1 MAVIEAPTI
10 IGANLER
17 TEETPER
24 FNIAA
29 YALGRMAASKPDN
42 PALMVFDGSSHEPS
56 DVWTYASLEDAVL
69 RTKNGLQS
77 LGIKLGDRVLLRM
90 GNSVWFPIMYFACL
104 AGGFVPVAT
113 SDRLTQRDLD
123 HIADDCRPII
133 IAHDGATLLPSKSVG
148 AKVMGPED
156 LQFISQSPLGLY
168 ARTYSYDPAYLIY
181 TDGTSGPP
189 RGVLHAH
196 RALWGRLGL
205 QKEWLGLSSKD
216 RVLHTGA
223 DNWARSI
230 GSGLMDPFC
239 HGAASI
245 LLSAPELRSLFGK
258 ALPILVELTAATQVM
273 AMPEHYR
280 QALRSGAV
288 ENTPMPSMT
297 RAISS
302 GAILPANI
310 SKQWQ
315 AATKR
320 PLYDGYE
327 LAEIA
332 CPIYSGPACA
342 VKPGAIGK
350 PGTGRKVAVLAPDAG
365 LKNVAI
371 NQIGVIAT
379 HRSDPA
385 LMLSYWN
392 DAAATKAAVR
402 GAWFLSGD
410 LGKRDQDGYI
420 QYEGRLDA
428 LVNVEGYRANPEEIE
443 AIISELPGVQD
454 VAVAEGV
461 IPGRGIGLV
470 AYVVAL
476 PGATLV
482 PNELNRTL
490 APLLVDYKRPKKWI
504 EVDGLP
510 QTGSGKLAR
519 FALAQAIAA

>member
-1 MAVIEAPTI
+1 M
-10 IGANLER
+10 ER

-29 YALGRMAASKPDN
+29 YALGRMAASKPDH
-42 PALMVFDGSSHEPS
+42 PALMVFDGTRHEPS

-104 AGGFVPVAT
+104 AGGYVPVAT
-113 SDRLTQRDLD
+113 SDRLTERDLD
-123 HIADDCRPII
+123 HIAANCRPII
-133 IAHDGATLLPSKSVG
+133 IAHDGATSLPSKVEG
-148 AKVMGPED
+148 AKVMGPDD

-168 ARTYSYDPAYLIY
+168 ARTFSYDPAYLIY

-196 RALWGRLGL
+196 RSLWGRRAL
-205 QKEWLGLSSKD
+205 QKEWLGLSDKD

-223 DNWARSI
+223 DTWSRSI
-230 GSGLMDPFC
+230 GTGLMDPFC

-258 ALPILVELTAATQVM
+258 ALPILVELTGATQVV
-273 AMPEHYR
+273 AMPEHFR

-288 ENTPMPSMT
+288 ENAPMPSLT

-302 GAILPANI
+302 GAILPA
-310 SKQWQ
+310 STTEQWQ
-315 AATKR
+315 AVTKR
-320 PLYDGYE
+320 PIYDGYE
-327 LAEIA
+327 LAEVA
-332 CPIYSGPACA
+332 CPVHSGPLCA

-350 PGTGRKVAVLAPDAG
+350 PATGRKVAVLAPDAG

-443 AIISELPGVQD
+443 AVIAELPGIQD
-454 VAVAEGV
+454 VAVAEGMV
-461 IPGRGIGLV
+461 PGRGAGLV
-470 AYVVAL
+470 AYVVAE
-476 PGATLV
+476 PGATLE
-482 PNELNRTL
+482 PNELNRAL

-510 QTGSGKLAR
+510 RTGSGKLAR